1 MNTKQI
7 DELVDLINS
16 LYDEYTEKAEKEKNE
31 KMWYH
36 HVGVVFAYETILSK
50 VQDLEYDNI

>member
-16 LYDEYTEKAEKEKNE
+16 LYDEYTEN
-31 KMWYH
+31 
-36 HVGVVFAYETILSK
+36 SK
-50 VQDLEYDNI
+50 KTSHSFSVLKITGLYSLL